1 MRGLQLYI
9 PTRGRVNMQLTLK
22 NMPEK
27 WRERTTLV
35 CPKEEAT
42 KHMINWPDVIC
53 VVQPDPKM
61 TIAQKRKWIFETA
74 AKRKH
79 EKIMMLD
86 DDLSFCPRYEHP
98 KEFEGYQEK
107 VSGTWK
113 KYLQEHP
120 EAAGLYKCSDP
131 NDPKIDLAFTR
142 IEQMLDDYHHGGLG
156 PRLMNNNLP
165 GEFMLNKRAIYATA
179 YRVSTVLK
187 HATLGRIET
196 REDIDLTLQL
206 LKKGFEN
213 AIYVW
218 CPVEQYE
225 LYGAEGGAS
234 LERTMVG
241 SNKDAYKLAK
251 LHPGL
256 VKVVKKDYLVSTPRY
271 EVVCQWEKAAQ
282 LGKNEFLGGV

>member
-1 MRGLQLYI
+1 
-9 PTRGRVNMQLTLK
+9 MQLTLK

-131 NDPKIDLAFTR
+131 N
-142 IEQMLDDYHHGGLG
+142 
-156 PRLMNNNLP
+156 
-165 GEFMLNKRAIYATA
+165 
-179 YRVSTVLK
+179 
-187 HATLGRIET
+187 ET

>member
-1 MRGLQLYI
+1 
-9 PTRGRVNMQLTLK
+9 MQLTLK
-22 NMPEK
+22 NMPAK
-27 WRERTTLV
+27 WQKRTTVV
-35 CPKEEAT
+35 CPKDEVMSHT
-42 KHMINWPDVIC
+42 KNFPNVTYIA
-53 VVQPDPKM
+53 QPDPKM
-61 TIAQKRKWIFETA
+61 TIAQKRKWIFELA
-74 AKRKH
+74 ARRKD

-107 VSGTWK
+107 VSRTWRD
-113 KYLQEHP
+113 YLEEHP

-165 GEFMLNKRAIYATA
+165 GEFMLNKRAIYASA

-187 HATLGRIET
+187 YAKLGRIET
-196 REDIDLTLQL
+196 REDMDLTLQL

-225 LYGAEGGAS
+225 LYGAAGGAS
-234 LERTMVG
+234 DERTMER
-241 SNKDAYKLAK
+241 SNKDAYRLAK
-251 LHPGL
+251 FHPGL
-256 VKVVKKDYLVSTPRY
+256 VRVVKKDYLVSTPRI
-271 EVVCQWEKAAQ
+271 EVVCAWEKAAKD
-282 LGKNEFLGGV
+282 GKNEFLGGH